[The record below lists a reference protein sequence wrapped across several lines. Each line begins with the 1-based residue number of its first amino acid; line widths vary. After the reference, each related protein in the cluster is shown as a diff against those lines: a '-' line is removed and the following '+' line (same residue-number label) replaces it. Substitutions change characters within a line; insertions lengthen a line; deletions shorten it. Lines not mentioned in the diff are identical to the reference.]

1 MQRITHSD
9 LNKLR
14 ETFVCNFEIIRE
26 RKVTKEEYKLIS
38 EALVSTFKNYNRGL
52 KPLL

>member
-1 MQRITHSD
+1 MKKITHSD

-52 KPLL
+52 KPLA